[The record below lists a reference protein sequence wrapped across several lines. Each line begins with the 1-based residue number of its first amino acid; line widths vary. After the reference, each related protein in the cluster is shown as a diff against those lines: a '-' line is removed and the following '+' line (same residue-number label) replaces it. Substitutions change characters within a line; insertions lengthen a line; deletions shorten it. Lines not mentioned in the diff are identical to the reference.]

1 MSVRC
6 RLWSCVLLPLL
17 APACAAGQEKSSK
30 PALEQAARAFVEQL
44 ANGEFAT
51 ATKGF
56 DATMT
61 RVMPPDKLKKTW
73 DDVLA
78 DNGALQKLLG
88 TRHETKGK
96 YDIVFVTGQFAKRK
110 TDTRVVFDK
119 DGKITGL
126 FFSRT
131 PPTGTAEVYE
141 GKLKAGTVEVRLVFK
156 LFKQKDGSYE
166 GTMDSPDQGAAGLLF
181 DVVSVKDDL
190 VRLEMTKATIV
201 FEGKRSKDG
210 QELDGTFKQ
219 ASQSF
224 PLALKRVAKVS
235 AARRPQTPRPPF
247 PYDAVDVSYENQPAG
262 VKFAGTLT
270 VPRGKGPFPAVLLIS
285 GSGPQDRDSTL
296 FGHKPFLVLADYLTR
311 HRIAVLRVDDRGVGG
326 STGKTMEST
335 SADFAGDVL
344 AGVAFLK
351 TRPEINAAQI
361 GLIGHSEGGIIA
373 PLVASQSKDI
383 AFIVLLAGTGLPGA
397 DVLYTQGAAI
407 LKTLGAD
414 AVTLARQKA
423 IQQRIFAIVRAEKD
437 PAVVAKQVRAAL
449 AEAAPKDD
457 KEKTLRDALPAAAGQ
472 VKMVTTPWF
481 RHFLDYDPR
490 PALGKVHCPVL
501 ALNGSKDVQVDAK
514 INLPAI
520 AAALKEGG
528 NRDVTVQEL
537 PNMNHLFQ
545 TCKIGAVGEYA
556 TIEETIAPA
565 VLDTIARWIEKRTSE
580 VRSP

>member
-1 MSVRC
+1 MSARYH
-6 RLWSCVLLPLL
+6 LWLCVVVPFLGL
-17 APACAAGQEKSSK
+17 AGAAAQEKPTR
-30 PALEQAARAFVEQL
+30 PALEQAARVFVEQL
-44 ANGEFAT
+44 AKGEVT
-51 ATKGF
+51 AAAQGF

-61 RVMPPDKLKKTW
+61 KVMPPEKLKKTW
-73 DDVLA
+73 EDVLT
-78 DNGALQKLLG
+78 DNGAFQRLLG

-141 GKLKAGTVEVRLVFK
+141 GKLKAGPIEVRLVFK
-156 LFKQKDGSYE
+156 LFKQKDGSYA
-166 GTMDSPDQGAAGLLF
+166 GTMDSPDQGAAGLVF

-201 FEGKRSKDG
+201 FEGKRGKDG
-210 QELDGTFKQ
+210 KELDGTFKQ
-219 ASQSF
+219 AGQSF
-224 PLALKRVAKVS
+224 PLALRRAAKTS
-235 AARRPQTPRPPF
+235 ELRRPQTPRPPF
-247 PYDAVDVSYENQPAG
+247 PYDAVEVAYANKPAG
-262 VKFAGTLT
+262 IKLAGTLT
-270 VPRGKGPFPAVLLIS
+270 LPRGKGPFPAVLLIS

-311 HRIAVLRVDDRGVGG
+311 RGIAVLRVDDRGVGG

-335 SADFAGDVL
+335 SADFAQDVL
-344 AGVAFLK
+344 SGVAFLK
-351 TRPEINAAQI
+351 TRPEIDAAKI

-383 AFIVLLAGTGLPGA
+383 AFIVLLAGTGLPGE

-407 LKTLGAD
+407 AKTMGAD
-414 AVTLARQKA
+414 AATLARQKA
-423 IQQRIFAIVRAEKD
+423 LQQRIFAMVRAEKD
-437 PAVVAKQVRAAL
+437 TAVLAKRVRAAL
-449 AEAAPKDD
+449 AEAVPKDD
-457 KEKTLRDALPAAAGQ
+457 KEKTLRDALPAAEGQ

-490 PALGKVHCPVL
+490 PALRKVGCPVL
-501 ALNGSKDVQVDAK
+501 ALCGSKDVQVDAK
-514 INLPAI
+514 INLPVI
-520 AAALKEGG
+520 EAALKEGG

-537 PNMNHLFQ
+537 PNVNHLFQ

-556 TIEETIAPA
+556 TIEETVAPA
-565 VLDTIARWIEKRTSE
+565 VLEAIARWIQKRTSE
-580 VRSP
+580 VRGP